1 MGIFDQLRKA
11 LAVSTSHDGRIPSFQ
26 RHLNN
31 SEIVQALRKD
41 YGIDLVS
48 VFRLNKILEKM
59 GIVEK
64 TGNGWLLTE
73 EGRKRYTGLNA
84 RVFHPDLWH
93 PGLVDAIARFV
104 KQNNIDINKINGKW

>member
-1 MGIFDQLRKA
+1 MGIFDQLRKTLTVA
-11 LAVSTSHDGRIPSFQ
+11 TSHDRRISNFQ

-31 SEIVQALRKD
+31 SEIVEALRKD

-59 GIVEK
+59 GIVEQ

-73 EGRKRYTGLNA
+73 EGRKTYTGWNA
-84 RVFHPDLWH
+84 RLYRPNLWH
-93 PGLVDAIARFV
+93 PGIVDAIARYV

>member
-1 MGIFDQLRKA
+1 MSILGRLFKTLTD
-11 LAVSTSHDGRIPSFQ
+11 SSSHDEGKVSFQ
-26 RHLNN
+26 RNLKN
-31 SEIVQALRKD
+31 SEIVGRLRRD

-64 TGNGWLLTE
+64 TGNGWHLTE
-73 EGRKRYTGLNA
+73 EGRKTYTGWNA

-93 PGLVDAIARFV
+93 PDIVDEIARFIEH
-104 KQNNIDINKINGKW
+104 NNIDISRINGKW